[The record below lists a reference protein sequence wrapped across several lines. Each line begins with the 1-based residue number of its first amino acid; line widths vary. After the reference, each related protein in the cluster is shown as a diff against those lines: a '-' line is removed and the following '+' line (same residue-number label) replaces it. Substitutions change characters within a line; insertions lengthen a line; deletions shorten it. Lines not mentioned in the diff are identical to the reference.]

1 MLGVGDGTELT
12 PVAVPVD
19 CTIAL
24 VLPRG
29 QAKASTEAVYQ
40 AFDERQGAR
49 GFDERRQALLRALEA
64 VRVLSDLAR
73 LPRND
78 LAASPIVAELEER
91 GALRADVSGAG
102 PVVYGLFEHADE
114 AESALAALG
123 HLGRTWLTRPV

>member
-19 CTIAL
+19 YTIAL
-24 VLPRG
+24 VLPHG

-40 AFDERQGAR
+40 AFEERQGAR
-49 GFDERRQALLRALEA
+49 GFDERRQALLGALEA
-64 VRVLSDLAR
+64 VRVVPDLAR

-78 LAASPIVAELEER
+78 LAASPIAAELEER

-102 PVVYGLFEHADE
+102 PVVYGLFERVDV
-114 AESALAALG
+114 AESALTALDN
-123 HLGRTWLTRPV
+123 LGRTWVTGPV